1 MSGSPTSGYGSAVG
15 QELKPRGPF
24 TGSHML
30 NVKNARLRSEH
41 DVNLLRN
48 RLERLR
54 MEERKAL
61 KKIEETRRRADQI
74 ISLKTRNEENHMR
87 KLLEAEYANQQLERA
102 RQRLAGHR
110 EGMQDAI
117 RMNAEQLAAQKK
129 SEADVLRDQSKRIS
143 AYVAMQQ
150 SQHVDRA
157 KRINT
162 MIKEHSMD
170 VQQDKMRA
178 RMEHEEMLQAEME
191 ERMLLEERRRNAADR
206 LIADME
212 EAEEVAIERLRRT
225 QEEQKK
231 AYEEL
236 ERALSNP
243 PPRIEDRQAALGAMY
258 EADGGAQPPYS

>member
-1 MSGSPTSGYGSAVG
+1 
-15 QELKPRGPF
+15 
-24 TGSHML
+24 
-30 NVKNARLRSEH
+30 
-41 DVNLLRN
+41 
-48 RLERLR
+48 
-54 MEERKAL
+54 
-61 KKIEETRRRADQI
+61 
-74 ISLKTRNEENHMR
+74 
-87 KLLEAEYANQQLERA
+87 
-102 RQRLAGHR
+102 
-110 EGMQDAI
+110 
-117 RMNAEQLAAQKK
+117 
-129 SEADVLRDQSKRIS
+129 
-143 AYVAMQQ
+143 
-150 SQHVDRA
+150 
-157 KRINT
+157 
-162 MIKEHSMD
+162 MD

-258 EADGGAQPPYS
+258 EADGGAAPYS